1 MKRFKCALHQTNDFF
16 PVRRNAIRMYLVS
29 SSSSSERSGLK
40 SEKSEILGSRTEQPQ
55 FEVMM

>member
-29 SSSSSERSGLK
+29 SSERSGLK
-40 SEKSEILGSRTEQPQ
+40 SEKSEILGSQTEQPQ